1 MMATLMAITISV
13 RMSMTMSIPDLDD
26 GRNLATDRSSIV
38 WPFRA
43 QRPASNSTAVLYSE
57 LTRCDLAE

>member
-1 MMATLMAITISV
+1 
-13 RMSMTMSIPDLDD
+13 MSIPDIDD

-43 QRPASNSTAVLYSE
+43 QRPASNSTAVLYSG